1 MLRVL
6 QRRDL
11 LSIHNFRERALTLVL
26 RSTHSSQLSVGL
38 FRFCFFLD
46 VGPVPT
52 LPSGLREDCASSI
65 MVPSAR
71 IRISYLAMQ
80 QPAHAR

>member
-38 FRFCFFLD
+38 FRFCFFLN
-46 VGPVPT
+46 V
-52 LPSGLREDCASSI
+52 
-65 MVPSAR
+65 
-71 IRISYLAMQ
+71 
-80 QPAHAR
+80 